1 MQDLWLLDA
10 PLSRGMTSPSV
21 GRSSALRAL
30 SLSYVTLAV
39 VLLAAGAQARA
50 ADPLEPGL
58 WKVVTRVEMNGMQA
72 PAEAKMRCLTPDDAR
87 DLERTFAPEYRVQGS
102 TCERMTVEWT
112 GQKLSWRV
120 HCTGP
125 LSVDVAGSYEFDTPR
140 HYTGVVTMVGAMAGR
155 EMRTRA
161 ALEGERVG
169 ECGSEDGSQKPE
181 AGNRKPEDKK

>member
-1 MQDLWLLDA
+1 MQI
-10 PLSRGMTSPSV
+10 PRVFSRSLYLFSVLCLPS
-21 GRSSALRAL
+21 
-30 SLSYVTLAV
+30 AV
-39 VLLAAGAQARA
+39 VCFA

-72 PAEAKMRCLTPDDAR
+72 PAEAKTRCLKPDDAR

-102 TCERMTVEWT
+102 TCEQMQVEWA

-125 LSVDVAGSYEFDTPR
+125 LSMEVAGTYDFDTPR
-140 HYTGVVTMVGAMAGR
+140 HYTGVVTMQGSMAGR
-155 EMRTRA
+155 EMRTRS

-169 ECGSEDGSQKPE
+169 ECEKPADAGQTTED
-181 AGNRKPEDKK
+181 RK